1 MAPRVPGGWQKDEIA
16 DMLELLDHP
25 VGPVRAADRPARA
38 DFTAFADLT
47 SARLHSTAF
56 QLCRD
61 WHLAQDLTQTTLT
74 KLFLNWERAV
84 DSDNL
89 VAYAQKVLLRVY
101 LDHRRRRS
109 SAESIPG
116 DLTEPAYSISPD
128 LRLTLLS
135 ALARLPV
142 RDRAIVM
149 LRFFADHS
157 VEQVAAELDVPVT
170 VVKSQTRRSLIKL
183 RHMLLSERPAL
194 FAA

>member
-1 MAPRVPGGWQKDEIA
+1 
-16 DMLELLDHP
+16 MLELLDHP
-25 VGPVRAADRPARA
+25 VAPIRATIRPLRA
-38 DFTAFADLT
+38 DFAGFAHA
-47 SARLHSTAF
+47 SSGRLHRTAF

-74 KLFLNWERAV
+74 KLFLSWERAV

-109 SAESIPG
+109 STETTTG
-116 DLTEPAYSISPD
+116 QLREPAYSISPE
-128 LRLTLLS
+128 LRLTLLDAVS
-135 ALARLPV
+135 RLPV

-149 LRFFADHS
+149 LRYFADHS
-157 VEQVAAELDVPVT
+157 VEQVAAELDVPIT

-183 RHMLLSERPAL
+183 RHMLRTERPTL

>member
-1 MAPRVPGGWQKDEIA
+1 
-16 DMLELLDHP
+16 MLELLDHP
-25 VGPVRAADRPARA
+25 VTPIRATIGPVRA
-38 DFTAFADLT
+38 DFAGFAHAT

-61 WHLAQDLTQTTLT
+61 WHLAQDLTQTTLA
-74 KLFLNWERAV
+74 KLFLSWERAV

-89 VAYAQKVLLRVY
+89 VAYAQKVLFRVY

-109 SAESIPG
+109 STETVPG
-116 DLTEPAYSISPD
+116 ELREPAYTISPE
-128 LRLTLLS
+128 LRITLLD
-135 ALARLPV
+135 ALSRLPV

-149 LRFFADHS
+149 LRYFADHS
-157 VEQVAAELDVPVT
+157 VEQVAAELDVPIT

-183 RHMLLSERPAL
+183 RHMLLTERPTL

>member
-1 MAPRVPGGWQKDEIA
+1 
-16 DMLELLDHP
+16 MLELLDHP
-25 VGPVRAADRPARA
+25 VTPMRATIRPLRA
-38 DFTAFADLT
+38 DFAGFAHAT
-47 SARLHSTAF
+47 SGRLHRAAF

-74 KLFLNWERAV
+74 KLFLSWERAV

-109 SAESIPG
+109 STETATGE
-116 DLTEPAYSISPD
+116 LREPAYSISPE
-128 LRLTLLS
+128 LRLTLLDAVS
-135 ALARLPV
+135 RLPV

-149 LRFFADHS
+149 LRYFADHS
-157 VEQVAAELDVPVT
+157 VEQVAAELDVPIT

-183 RHMLLSERPAL
+183 RHMLRTERPTL
-194 FAA
+194 YAA

>member
-1 MAPRVPGGWQKDEIA
+1 
-16 DMLELLDHP
+16 MLELLDQP
-25 VGPVRAADRPARA
+25 VAPVVTRRSTTPVWRDFDGFANAA
-38 DFTAFADLT
+38 T
-47 SARLHSTAF
+47 ARLHSSAF

-61 WHLAQDLTQTTLT
+61 WHLAQDLTQTTLA
-74 KLFLNWERAV
+74 KLFLSWERAV

-101 LDHRRRRS
+101 LDRRRRRS
-109 SAESIPG
+109 STESLLG
-116 DLTEPAYSISPD
+116 ELREPAYSVSPE
-128 LRLTLLS
+128 LRVTLLE
-135 ALARLPV
+135 ALASLPV

-157 VEQVAAELDVPVT
+157 VEQVAQELDVPIT

-183 RHMLLSERPAL
+183 RQMLYAERPAL

>member
-1 MAPRVPGGWQKDEIA
+1 MATFAPGGWQRDEIA
-16 DMLELLDHP
+16 DMFEVLDHP
-25 VGPVRAADRPARA
+25 VTPFRATIRPART
-38 DFTAFADLT
+38 DFASFADAT
-47 SARLHSTAF
+47 SARLQSTAF

-61 WHLAQDLTQTTLT
+61 WHLAQDLTQTTLA
-74 KLFLNWERAV
+74 KLFLSWERAV

-109 SAESIPG
+109 STESLLG
-116 DLTEPAYSISPD
+116 ELREPAYSMSPE
-128 LRLTLLS
+128 LRITLLD
-135 ALARLPV
+135 ALSRLPV

-157 VEQVAAELDVPVT
+157 VEQVAAELDVPIT

-183 RHMLLSERPAL
+183 RHMLLTERPAL

>member
-1 MAPRVPGGWQKDEIA
+1 
-16 DMLELLDHP
+16 MLELLDHP
-25 VGPVRAADRPARA
+25 VAPIRVTIGPVRA
-38 DFTAFADLT
+38 DFAGFAHDT
-47 SARLHSTAF
+47 RARLHSTAF

-61 WHLAQDLTQTTLT
+61 WHLAQDLTQTTLA
-74 KLFLNWERAV
+74 KLFLSWERAV

-109 SAESIPG
+109 STES
-116 DLTEPAYSISPD
+116 LTGQLREPVYSISPE
-128 LRLTLLS
+128 LRITLLD
-135 ALARLPV
+135 ALSRLPV

-149 LRFFADHS
+149 LRYFADHS
-157 VEQVAAELDVPVT
+157 VEQVAQELDVPIT

-183 RHMLLSERPAL
+183 RHMLLTERPAL

>member
-1 MAPRVPGGWQKDEIA
+1 MWVDFDGFA
-16 DMLELLDHP
+16 L
-25 VGPVRAADRPARA
+25 AA
-38 DFTAFADLT
+38 T
-47 SARLHSTAF
+47 ARLHSSAF

-61 WHLAQDLTQTTLT
+61 WHLAQDLTQTTLA
-74 KLFLNWERAV
+74 KLFLSWERAV

-109 SAESIPG
+109 STESVPG
-116 DLTEPAYSISPD
+116 ELREAAYSVSPE
-128 LRLTLLS
+128 LRVTLLD

-149 LRFFADHS
+149 LRYFADHS
-157 VEQVAAELDVPVT
+157 VEQVAQELDVPIT
-170 VVKSQTRRSLIKL
+170 VVKSQTRRSLVKL
-183 RHMLLSERPAL
+183 RQMLCAERPAL